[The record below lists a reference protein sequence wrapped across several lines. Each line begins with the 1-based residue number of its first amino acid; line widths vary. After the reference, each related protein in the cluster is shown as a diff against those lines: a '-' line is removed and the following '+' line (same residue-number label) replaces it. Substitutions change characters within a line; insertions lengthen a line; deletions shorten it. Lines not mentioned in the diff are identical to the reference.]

1 MAFSN
6 KIGSQPAHSG
16 NTHSEGAFPGK
27 DFFIPMLTSL
37 VRTNKIIIG
46 KDKSRTAPSEMISIN
61 CEASI
66 A

>member
-6 KIGSQPAHSG
+6 KIGSQLAHSG

-37 VRTNKIIIG
+37 VCTNKIKTKVG
-46 KDKSRTAPSEMISIN
+46 LLLQK
-61 CEASI
+61 
-66 A
+66 